1 MCLSVEMQGLLG
13 LAVYIVCSTAPDPI
27 PVVALCG
34 LERENREI
42 PTDAWCTDD
51 LTGAI
56 SPPGLQLLFSP
67 TLTPTGWKQAHC
79 DSQLAQLRVVQLV
92 IPQEP
97 WLYPF
102 ALTVG
107 HSIEFNHMV

>member
-42 PTDAWCTDD
+42 PTDAWYTDGSSCSNQS
-51 LTGAI
+51 TWIMAAI
-56 SPPGLQLLFSP
+56 QPNNDIIWME
-67 TLTPTGWKQAHC
+67 TETN
-79 DSQLAQLRVVQLV
+79 
-92 IPQEP
+92 
-97 WLYPF
+97 
-102 ALTVG
+102 
-107 HSIEFNHMV
+107 HSS